1 RELVAF
7 EPGTFAGDDCAGVVE
22 LLARVD
28 KACAAAR
35 LRAAARAAACGAP
48 VARGFVRAS
57 DWLAQHTGTSISE
70 AQRTLQIAAKL
81 EALPAT
87 RDAVVAG
94 ELSVDQAHEI
104 VATVE
109 ACPDAE
115 RAMLAA
121 ARAGNLWSLRDE
133 GRRRRLSAVDVE
145 TLHRRQHAARFHQH
159 WRDGDGM
166 IRDTGALAPEAG
178 IAVMNRLD
186 GETDRAWRAAQRS
199 GRHESR
205 ERYAADAFARVVT
218 GGGSGRPG
226 RADVVFVHDVGTG
239 TSTVIGG
246 GPVPAPT
253 VRVALED
260 AFVKAV
266 LHDGTK
272 VDTVAHYGRHF
283 PAILRTASRSGI
295 RPRSRGRRASTA
307 AASSASSGTT
317 STRSRTAGSRRWAT
331 CARAARCATTRRPSA
346 IERRGCWRAHVRRRH
361 RDRAPRS
368 ACPAVGVFRYGRRRP
383 TQAGGPT
390 SLRVRGR
397 TRRNGPDR
405 AVPARCGRSRRA

>member
-1 RELVAF
+1 MAPSEFPACGLRAAADSLLRELVAF

-283 PAILRTASRSGI
+283 PAILRTALEIGDPPAFEGQACVDCGRQLGLEWDHLDPVANGGLTALGNL
-295 RPRSRGRRASTA
+295 RPRCTLCHHAKT
-307 AASSASSGTT
+307 
-317 STRSRTAGSRRWAT
+317 
-331 CARAARCATTRRPSA
+331 
-346 IERRGCWRAHVRRRH
+346 E
-361 RDRAPRS
+361 RDRAAGLLARPR
-368 ACPAVGVFRYGRRRP
+368 AKAPP
-383 TQAGGPT
+383 
-390 SLRVRGR
+390 
-397 TRRNGPDR
+397 
-405 AVPARCGRSRRA
+405 